1 MGCPVS
7 KNLTIVV
14 KNSEDHYS
22 NSSPSPSQVPKA
34 MSLPMPL
41 VHHPPTRKGDTHHLV
56 SLTSTTYGSLL
67 MINQNDGDPQKVN
80 QTQSEQSLS
89 PDSIINAWELMD
101 GLDDDDDE
109 PNFDT
114 PMDYSKKPSSWRQKE
129 FDGSS
134 LLDSFSVTETEKN
147 ISSSSSSS
155 PSSLNKKPLWQ
166 HLSEEALLAKLD
178 SNVVSSYRRAL
189 LSRKHGS
196 SKHLSRS
203 MESSSGT
210 SSSSSNNSP
219 LSCSCSLISNN
230 LCCLPGA
237 EDRIVL
243 YFTSLRGI
251 RKTYEDC
258 CSVRMILKGFRVGV
272 DERDISMDSSYRKEL
287 QNALGDKV
295 VTLPH
300 VFIRGKHVGNA
311 EEIRLLHESGELEN
325 LLKGFPIKDSG
336 FVCERCGDARFV
348 PCSKCNGSR
357 RVFEEEKGKLRRYND
372 SSSEKRCID
381 CNENGLIRC
390 PTCCS

>member
-14 KNSEDHYS
+14 KNSEDNHS
-22 NSSPSPSQVPKA
+22 NSSQVSKA

-67 MINQNDGDPQKVN
+67 MINQNDYDDEPSKLN
-80 QTQSEQSLS
+80 ETQREESLS
-89 PDSIINAWELMD
+89 PDSVINAWELMD
-101 GLDDDDDE
+101 GLDDVDDE

-114 PMDYSKKPSSWRQKE
+114 PM
-129 FDGSS
+129 
-134 LLDSFSVTETEKN
+134 EKN

-178 SNVVSSYRRAL
+178 SNVVSSYKRAL
-189 LSRKHGS
+189 LSRKHGRNN
-196 SKHLSRS
+196 HLSRS
-203 MESSSGT
+203 AESSSG
-210 SSSSSNNSP
+210 SSSSSSSSNSP
-219 LSCSCSLISNN
+219 LSCSLSSISRN

-237 EDRIVL
+237 EDRIVF

-258 CSVRMILKGFRVGV
+258 CSVRMILKGFRVRV

-287 QNALGDKV
+287 QNALGDKM

-372 SSSEKRCID
+372 ASLEKRCID